1 MKAPIRWDAVCT
13 VDDLVPESG
22 IAVWT
27 EDGPVAVFYLPHRL
41 PALFAISHH
50 DPISGANVLARGITG
65 DLEGEPVVASP
76 LYKQHF
82 SLRTGQCLEDGGVQV
97 ASYPVLLDGEQIR
110 LGVPAKAHKTA
121 DQLAGVNQAAS
132 TSVSSGATI

>member
-1 MKAPIRWDAVCT
+1 MKTTSNWQIVCT

-41 PALFAISHH
+41 PALFAISHT
-50 DPISGANVLARGITG
+50 DPFSGANVLARGITG
-65 DLEGEPVVASP
+65 DIRGEPVVASP

-82 SLRTGQCLEDGGVQV
+82 SLVTGQCLEDESVQV
-97 ASYPVLLDGEQIR
+97 RTYPVLLDGDKIR
-110 LGVPAKAHKTA
+110 LGVQKSGKDTKAA
-121 DQLAGVNQAAS
+121 
-132 TSVSSGATI
+132 

>member
-1 MKAPIRWDAVCT
+1 MKARTCWDAVCT

-41 PALFAISHH
+41 PALFAISHT
-50 DPISGANVLARGITG
+50 DPFSGANVLARGITG
-65 DLEGEPVVASP
+65 DLKGEPVVASP

-82 SLRTGQCLEDGGVQV
+82 SLVTGQCLEDETVSV
-97 ASYPVLLDGEQIR
+97 KTYPVLLDGETIR
-110 LGVPAKAHKTA
+110 LEVPISQSESAVA
-121 DQLAGVNQAAS
+121 
-132 TSVSSGATI
+132 

>member
-1 MKAPIRWDAVCT
+1 MTARTDWKAVCT

-41 PALFAISHH
+41 PALFAISHT
-50 DPISGANVLARGITG
+50 DPFSGANVLARGITG
-65 DLEGEPVVASP
+65 DLKGEPVVASP

-82 SLRTGQCLEDGGVQV
+82 SLVTGQCLEDDTV
-97 ASYPVLLDGEQIR
+97 AVKTYPVLLDGETIR
-110 LGVPAKAHKTA
+110 LEVPISQSESAVA
-121 DQLAGVNQAAS
+121 
-132 TSVSSGATI
+132 